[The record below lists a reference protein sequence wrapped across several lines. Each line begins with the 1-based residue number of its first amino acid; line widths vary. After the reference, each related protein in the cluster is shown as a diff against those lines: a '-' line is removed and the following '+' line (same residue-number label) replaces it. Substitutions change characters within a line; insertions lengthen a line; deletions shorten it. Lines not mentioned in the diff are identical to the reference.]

1 MGCEITT
8 EPLSDLRQDQHGDRE
23 GQHGQARIKRRQ
35 PETVLQVE
43 RQELCHDLRRGRI
56 SEHGKHGA
64 DEAGQP
70 KEREVDHRPSLV
82 GLSREKPDECSEAA
96 GKARE
101 RGGR

>member
-1 MGCEITT
+1 M
-8 EPLSDLRQDQHGDRE
+8 
-23 GQHGQARIKRRQ
+23 KRRQ

-70 KEREVDHRPSLV
+70 KEREVEHRPSLV
-82 GLSREKPDECSEAA
+82 GLSRQKPDECSEAA
-96 GKARE
+96 GKAASAEVDSQPCAWPWINPQVRPNME
-101 RGGR
+101 TAKRMMPAG